1 MATITIHPK
10 FYPKNIFHI
19 KRADGTI
26 ATTQEAIGWLVPQI
40 MNDTR
45 LAMRNDP
52 EQCTR
57 FSLNPGKGGAKEV
70 KVLDDVEDVLCD
82 PNFMERCGLS
92 DIVIRFGDDVPDSGD
107 GKDDDEECEEND
119 SLEEDSEMEDG
130 TEDEGIAGER
140 AQRREDELKN
150 PAKPM
155 SGGLPFRAK
164 PAKPREFQLAIRP
177 SRKV

>member
-10 FYPKNIFHI
+10 FSPKNILHI

-57 FSLNPGKGGAKEV
+57 LSLNPGKGGAKEV
-70 KVLDDVEDVLCD
+70 KVLDDVEDVLSD

-92 DIVIRFGDDVPDSGD
+92 DIVIRFGDDVPDSAG

-130 TEDEGIAGER
+130 TEDEQTASEKE
-140 AQRREDELKN
+140 QRSENELKS
-150 PAKPM
+150 PANTM
-155 SGGLPFRAK
+155 FGELAFRDK
-164 PAKPREFQLAIRP
+164 PAKPKEFQLVIRP
-177 SRKV
+177 LQKG